1 MFFMLMPGG
10 SFIMPFTIV
19 CQDITKLKVDVIV
32 NASNTYLK
40 MGGGVCG
47 AIFKAAGAEKLQAV
61 CDKLAPIETGNA
73 VITPGFDLPA
83 KCIIHTVGPIYQ
95 HWSKKESEKYL
106 RAAYTNSLKLAFE
119 KKYESIAFPLIS
131 SGIYGYPKDE
141 ALQVAL
147 SCIKDFLFS
156 HDIDVTLVVFD
167 KSSFSISNKLLSAV
181 KSYVDEHYVDVH
193 EKTIKPGKEPSIE
206 DSSASANQFMG
217 LIDSLD
223 ESFSKTLMRLIS
235 SKGRTDVEVYKR
247 ANIDRKLFSKLRNN
261 ESYMPSKRTAIA
273 LAVALELSLDETRDL
288 LKRAGYTLSSSFKF
302 DIIVQYFIANGIFD
316 IFEINKVL
324 FSYDLPLLGY

>member
-1 MFFMLMPGG
+1 
-10 SFIMPFTIV
+10 MPFTIV

-32 NASNTYLK
+32 NASNTDLK

-61 CDKLAPIETGNA
+61 CDKLAPIEIGNA

-106 RAAYTNSLKLAFE
+106 CAAYTNSLKLAFE

-147 SCIKDFLFS
+147 SCIKNFLFS

-193 EKTIKPGKEPSIE
+193 EKTIKAGKEPSIE

-223 ESFSKTLMRLIS
+223 ESFSKTIMRLIS
-235 SKGRTDVEVYKR
+235 SKGRTEVEVYKR

-273 LAVALELSLDETRDL
+273 LAVALELSLDETSDL
-288 LKRAGYTLSSSFKF
+288 LKRAGYTLSNSFKF
-302 DIIVQYFIANGIFD
+302 DVIVQYFIVNGIFD
-316 IFEINKVL
+316 IFEINNVL
-324 FSYDLPLLGY
+324 FNYDLPLLGY